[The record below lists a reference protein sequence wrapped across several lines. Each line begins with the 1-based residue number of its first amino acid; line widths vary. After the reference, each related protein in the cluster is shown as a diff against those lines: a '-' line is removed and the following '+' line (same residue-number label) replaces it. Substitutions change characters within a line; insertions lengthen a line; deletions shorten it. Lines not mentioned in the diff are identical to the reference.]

1 MNKVLV
7 RAHQRW
13 TICVVALL
21 LGCTPN
27 AKKTDTASSQ
37 HSTAPV
43 DIQIKSPKP
52 YPFSF
57 VAYGDMRYAERE
69 RYGIVIANAKAR
81 QQVVD
86 QIAVESPAF
95 LVIAGDF
102 VFRGF
107 HAEDW
112 TFFDRAIK
120 PVRDRGIQIFPAI
133 GNHEVGPFPSKTFGG
148 DALREI
154 ETDTRE
160 RVEARGLENYWKE
173 FPEISQKRWY
183 SARYANCYFLVLDSE
198 LDDDPSNA
206 AQDQWIKGQLDAM
219 PAEIDYIFVVLH
231 RPPYTAI
238 TGPVYDPRPAQIALR
253 KSLEARQPASRARII
268 VIAGHVHNYE
278 RYEHGGVQYIV
289 SGGGGA
295 APAKFP
301 RSPDDRYPNPQFG
314 KNDPNEDQYHYCRFT
329 VDHSRLKFEMMKLV
343 NKGTSTA
350 FEPRD
355 SIELDTAAH

>member
-1 MNKVLV
+1 MNKVLARTPLSWIV
-7 RAHQRW
+7 
-13 TICVVALL
+13 CVVALL
-21 LGCTPN
+21 LGCAQN
-27 AKKTDTASSQ
+27 AKKTDTLSSQ
-37 HSTAPV
+37 HVTAPV
-43 DIQIKSPKP
+43 DIQINDPKP
-52 YPFSF
+52 YPFKF
-57 VAYGDMRYAERE
+57 VAYGDMRYAERA

-86 QIAVESPAF
+86 QIASESPAF

-120 PVRDRGIQIFPAI
+120 PVRDHGIRIFPAI
-133 GNHEVGPFPSKTFGG
+133 GNHEVGPFPSRTFGG
-148 DALREI
+148 DALLEI
-154 ETDTRE
+154 ETDTKE
-160 RVEARGLENYWKE
+160 HVASRGLANYWKE
-173 FPEISQKRWY
+173 FPEVSQKRWY
-183 SARYANCYFLVLDSE
+183 SARYANCYFLMLDSE
-198 LDDDPSNA
+198 LDDEQSNV
-206 AQDQWIKGQLDAM
+206 AQDQWIKSQLDAM

-231 RPPYTAI
+231 RPPYTAM

-253 KSLEARQPASRARII
+253 KSLEARQPTIRAHII

-301 RSPDDRYPNPQFG
+301 RSSDDRYPNPQFG

-329 VDHSRLKFEMMKLV
+329 VDHSKLKFEMMKLV
-343 NKGTSTA
+343 NTWTSTA
-350 FEPRD
+350 FVPRD
-355 SIELDTAAH
+355 SFELDIVAH

>member
-1 MNKVLV
+1 
-7 RAHQRW
+7 
-13 TICVVALL
+13 VALL
-21 LGCTPN
+21 LGCTQST
-27 AKKTDTASSQ
+27 KKTELQPTQ
-37 HSTAPV
+37 RPTAPV
-43 DIQIKSPKP
+43 DIQINDPKP
-52 YPFSF
+52 YPFKF
-57 VAYGDMRYAERE
+57 VAYGDMRYAEHA
-69 RYGIVIANAKAR
+69 RYGIIIANAKAR

-86 QIAVESPAF
+86 QIASEDPAF

-112 TFFDRAIK
+112 GFFERAIK
-120 PVRDRGIQIFPAI
+120 PVRDHGIQIFPAI

-148 DALREI
+148 NALREI
-154 ETDTRE
+154 ETDTKE
-160 RVEARGLENYWKE
+160 HIVTRGLENYWKE
-173 FPEISQKRWY
+173 FPQVSQKRWY
-183 SARYANCYFLVLDSE
+183 SVRYANCYFLMLDSE
-198 LDDDPSNA
+198 LDDEESNA
-206 AQDQWIKGQLDAM
+206 EQDQWIKTQLDAM
-219 PAEIDYIFVVLH
+219 PSEVDYIFVVLH

-253 KSLEARQPASRARII
+253 KSLEARQQTSRAHII

-295 APAKFP
+295 APAKFQ

-314 KNDPNEDQYHYCRFT
+314 KNDPNEDQYHYCRVT
-329 VDHSRLKFEMMKLV
+329 IDHSRLKFEMMKLV
-343 NKGTSTA
+343 TRGTSTV

-355 SIELDTAAH
+355 SFELDITAH